1 MCGLLDSGTKYYDLT
16 PYKNSNLRIRF
27 GWITDDFF
35 SDYLG
40 GAVDNVQVLFP
51 LRSEGSYAFEDG
63 TSMAAPFVSGL
74 AGLLWSYK
82 PELSMRE
89 VRNLILNT
97 GDYLPNLYGKVATG
111 RRINVH
117 KALLYFDQTNPIGSI
132 KLNNNATYTTSP
144 LVNLNLSGYDPDG
157 GIQYVRFSNNGTTW
171 TGWRDYANLFR
182 NWSLTSPLYGG
193 SSTLG
198 NKIVYAQFKDY
209 TGKKSAIVNDKIY
222 YDSSAPSG
230 LVSISNGGTY
240 TKNNIV
246 RIDLTATDAG
256 SGVQYV
262 KFSNNGRRWTG
273 WKVNPGIFSWNLTDP
288 AFGGIPDSGLKTLYV
303 LLKDFAGNEFTITD
317 TIKYDAIL
325 PTGTILISN
334 GDTQTNSASVSLQ
347 LSATDVPYY
356 VTKMRFS
363 NNGVNWSPWIAYST
377 STTWSITNTTY
388 GGNAT
393 PGLKWVYVQYLD
405 KAGNIS
411 VKRNDSINFL

>member
-1 MCGLLDSGTKYYDLT
+1 MLAYPYEDDTEGYLTSNKIASASESSVRLTFDYIIESEAYSDLCIFDYLIVEVFDGANWQELDRLCGLLDSGTKYYDLT
-16 PYKNSNLRIRF
+16 PYKNSNLRIRL

-157 GIQYVRFSNNGTTW
+157 GIQY
-171 TGWRDYANLFR
+171 
-182 NWSLTSPLYGG
+182 WSGPHILNT
-193 SSTLG
+193 
-198 NKIVYAQFKDY
+198 KVE
-209 TGKKSAIVNDKIY
+209 IY
-222 YDSSAPSG
+222 
-230 LVSISNGGTY
+230 
-240 TKNNIV
+240 
-246 RIDLTATDAG
+246 
-256 SGVQYV
+256 
-262 KFSNNGRRWTG
+262 
-273 WKVNPGIFSWNLTDP
+273 
-288 AFGGIPDSGLKTLYV
+288 
-303 LLKDFAGNEFTITD
+303 
-317 TIKYDAIL
+317 
-325 PTGTILISN
+325 
-334 GDTQTNSASVSLQ
+334 
-347 LSATDVPYY
+347 
-356 VTKMRFS
+356 
-363 NNGVNWSPWIAYST
+363 
-377 STTWSITNTTY
+377 
-388 GGNAT
+388 
-393 PGLKWVYVQYLD
+393 
-405 KAGNIS
+405 
-411 VKRNDSINFL
+411 